1 MKTRRELDTLQ
12 MTTSMTLVNGQRKRT
27 IPELRLTRLLGG
39 LEMVEV
45 VQQASLGWERCV
57 ISIIIL
63 TSTSCKI
70 MNSDRHT

>member
-45 VQQASLGWERCV
+45 VQQASLGRERCV

-63 TSTSCKI
+63 
-70 MNSDRHT
+70 M